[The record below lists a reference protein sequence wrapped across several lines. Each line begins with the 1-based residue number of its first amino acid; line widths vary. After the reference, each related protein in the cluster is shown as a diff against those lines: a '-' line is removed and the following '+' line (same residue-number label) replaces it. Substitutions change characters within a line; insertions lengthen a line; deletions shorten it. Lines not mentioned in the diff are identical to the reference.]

1 MTDIEKIRNLMKK
14 LEETDYKLFQ
24 DAGITKEIAR
34 KEAFETITDALQKI
48 LEYPN
53 KVAHQQTSSCLWS
66 ITHYYEGQELRD
78 KLSDLDERR
87 KIAHN
92 AAISALKMLNRI
104 MTKLDVDVFDIDF
117 DDRYAIGD
125 WIGKFSS
132 EIFLNQNCLSMDE
145 YMEKTEEKERSDE
158 DIHDVIKQ
166 IMDNRGEE

>member
-1 MTDIEKIRNLMKK
+1 
-14 LEETDYKLFQ
+14 
-24 DAGITKEIAR
+24 
-34 KEAFETITDALQKI
+34 
-48 LEYPN
+48 
-53 KVAHQQTSSCLWS
+53 
-66 ITHYYEGQELRD
+66 
-78 KLSDLDERR
+78 
-87 KIAHN
+87 
-92 AAISALKMLNRI
+92 